1 MNRHF
6 IILLVLAIAT
16 ILTNCKTDKS
26 PIDDNYQKELVGLTT
41 EDSKRIYL
49 EQILKDDQ
57 KVRGSKGQELMVQYG
72 KNSDEHR
79 RYIQAQL
86 SQDSINLLKIEK
98 YLKMYGYPG
107 KALRD
112 RATTT
117 PWMVIH
123 HAQGYEVRVT
133 NFELIYMAYR
143 NGDIDDD
150 AVSFYLGRMYQMKY
164 GERFRMKSP
173 YKSED
178 EINKLIKELDL
189 ESVKNKV
196 LMSEI
201 ETSI

>member
-16 ILTNCKTDKS
+16 ILTNCKTEKS
-26 PIDDNYQKELVGLTT
+26 LINDSYEKELLVLTT

-107 KALRD
+107 KALGD

-123 HAQGYEVRVT
+123 HAQGYEVREN
-133 NFELIYMAYR
+133 NFEIIYKAYR
-143 NGDIDDD
+143 SGDIDDG

-164 GERFRMKSP
+164 GDRFRMKSP

-189 ESVKNKV
+189 ESVRNKV